1 MIDAPFYGL
10 EPIGNYA
17 IHFLVKNRVVTL
29 VGVVDNEGD
38 RKLAVLKAHGV
49 PLVIAVNNNLEVA
62 GKSAETK

>member
-17 IHFLVKNRVVTL
+17 IHILVKNRVVTL

-38 RKLAVLKAHGV
+38 RTLAALKTHGV
-49 PLVIAVNNNLEVA
+49 PLVTAVNNNLEVA